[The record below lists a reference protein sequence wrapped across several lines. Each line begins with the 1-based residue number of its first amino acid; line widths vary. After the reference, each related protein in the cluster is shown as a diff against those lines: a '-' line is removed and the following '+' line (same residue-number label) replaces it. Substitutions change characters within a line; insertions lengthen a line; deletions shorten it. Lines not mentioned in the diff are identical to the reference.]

1 MGTHPIFES
10 DFDCLTENVKMSTNA
25 KPAQVVKC
33 LELLSTVDRVRRL
46 KQNEEMRSNII
57 RMIETKS
64 HSRMTA
70 NVIELGI
77 IKHGIVALLGNCG
90 FNKTISIESSSR
102 RKCPLIN

>member
-1 MGTHPIFES
+1 
-10 DFDCLTENVKMSTNA
+10 MSTNA

-33 LELLSTVDRVRRL
+33 LELLSTVDRVRKL

-64 HSRMTA
+64 RSRITA

-90 FNKTISIESSSR
+90 FYKTVSIVYSTR
-102 RKCPLIN
+102 